1 MAVATRIADY
11 ADGRGNVY
19 SYAGTT
25 AAQKIHL
32 GYKPA
37 FMIFYNQTD
46 GDDVNI
52 WCKNSLTNFVNIA
65 AAAATVTAA
74 ITQVDDGTVLGFS
87 LPADSDCNEDGKTY
101 VVIAWPE

>member
-25 AAQKIHL
+25 AAQNIQI

-52 WCKNSLTNFVNIA
+52 WCKNSLTTFVNIA
-65 AAAATVTAA
+65 AAAGNISAA
-74 ITQVDDGTVLGFS
+74 ITQVDDGTTIGFA
-87 LPADSDCNEDGKTY
+87 LPSDSDCNEDGKTY